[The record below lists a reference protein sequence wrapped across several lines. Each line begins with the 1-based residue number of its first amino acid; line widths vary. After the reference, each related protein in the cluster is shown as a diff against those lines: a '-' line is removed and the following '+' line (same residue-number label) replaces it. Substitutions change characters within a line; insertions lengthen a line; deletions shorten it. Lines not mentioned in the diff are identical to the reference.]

1 MKPIIGIDL
10 GTTFSAIAVL
20 DESGTSNIISVDGE
34 RIMASCISAP
44 SEERGTLFVGNP
56 ARADLETEPENV
68 VQHFKRYMGEDKTYQ
83 LKSGPSLSPADASS
97 KVLKKLIQEAE
108 KIVGKID
115 EVVITVPANFAERQR
130 GATIE
135 AGKKAGVKV
144 KNIIN
149 EPTAAA
155 LTLATKQKVHG
166 TVLIYDL
173 GGGTFDVTIANIQGQ
188 NVECL
193 TSEGHSHL
201 GGVDFDNAI
210 CSLVDEAHTS
220 EFGVSL
226 KQSLGITS
234 EEQERNSPKW
244 QELLLECE
252 KIKKALSKRSSS
264 PLRYRSS
271 PSGPLDISISRSDF
285 ETKIQ
290 DYISNT
296 EMLVETA
303 LDNVDMSPSDI
314 DIVLLVGGST
324 RIPAVKESLRQIFG
338 KEPTESVNPDE
349 AVAIGAAIYS
359 GLRTDSSSLN
369 PLQRE
374 KLENVAIQDVANH
387 YYGTIA
393 NTFDSERQEE
403 EASVSVIIE
412 RDTPLPC
419 KKTETFY
426 TASEGQR
433 CIHCRVTQSATQE
446 RDPKFVN
453 IIAEEDV
460 GDFPANREAQQP
472 IEITYSYDLDQTMHV
487 SVKDVSTGKS
497 YQLDRIHA
505 ENNAT
510 SSSPGLDLED
520 LVIE

>member
-20 DESGTSNIISVDGE
+20 DESGIANIIPVDGE

-44 SEERGTLFVGNP
+44 SSEKGTLFVGNA
-56 ARADLETEPENV
+56 ARADLSVEPGNV
-68 VQHFKRYMGEDKTYQ
+68 IQHFKRHMGEDKVYK
-83 LKSGPSLSPADASS
+83 LDSGPSLSPADASS
-97 KVLKKLIQEAE
+97 RILKKLIQEAE
-108 KIVGKID
+108 KTVGKID

-130 GATIE
+130 AATIE
-135 AGKKAGVKV
+135 AGKKAGVTV

-173 GGGTFDVTIANIQGQ
+173 GGGTFDVTIADVQGQ

-193 TSEGHSHL
+193 TSEGDFHL
-201 GGVDFDNAI
+201 GGVDFDKAI

-234 EEQERNSPKW
+234 EEQELKSPEW

-252 KIKKALSKRSSS
+252 GLKKALSKRSSQQLS
-264 PLRYRSS
+264 YRSS
-271 PSGPLDISISRSDF
+271 PSGPLNISISRSDF

-290 DYISNT
+290 DYISKT
-296 EMLVETA
+296 EMLIEIA

-324 RIPAVKESLRQIFG
+324 RIPAVKDSLREMFG

-349 AVAIGAAIYS
+349 VFAIGAAIYA
-359 GLRTDSSSLN
+359 GLSIGAL
-369 PLQRE
+369 PII
-374 KLENVAIQDVANH
+374 LEDVANH
-387 YYGTIA
+387 YLGYIEKYPRGNDELDMPRVQIVIPRGTK
-393 NTFDSERQEE
+393 
-403 EASVSVIIE
+403 
-412 RDTPLPC
+412 LPC
-419 KKTETFY
+419 HKAVRLWTK
-426 TASEGQR
+426 APDQR
-433 CIHCRVTQSATQE
+433 YLRLQITQSATRE
-446 RDPKFVN
+446 IDPDFVN
-453 IIAEEDV
+453 VIYDEDV
-460 GDFPANREAQQP
+460 GPLPPPRGTCQP
-472 IEITYSYDLDQTMHV
+472 VDITFIYDKEQRIHIECEIAD
-487 SVKDVSTGKS
+487 TGKTIRS
-497 YQLDRIHA
+497 NTYFSSS
-505 ENNAT
+505 NNAQINN
-510 SSSPGLDLED
+510 PNIDVPLIRID
-520 LVIE
+520 

>member
-20 DESGTSNIISVDGE
+20 DESGTANIIPLDDGE

-44 SEERGTLFVGNP
+44 SSEKGTLYVGNA
-56 ARADLETEPENV
+56 ARADLSVEPGNV
-68 VQHFKRYMGEDKTYQ
+68 IQHFKRHMGEDKVYK
-83 LKSGPSLSPADASS
+83 LDSGPSLNPADASS
-97 KVLKKLIQEAE
+97 RVLKKLIQEAE
-108 KIVGKID
+108 KTVGKID

-130 GATIE
+130 ASTIE

-173 GGGTFDVTIANIQGQ
+173 GGGTFDVTIANVEGQ
-188 NVECL
+188 EVECL
-193 TSEGHSHL
+193 TSEGDFHL

-210 CSLVDEAHTS
+210 CSLVDEAHAS
-220 EFGVSL
+220 EYGKSL
-226 KQSLGITS
+226 KQALGITS
-234 EEQERNSPKW
+234 EEQERKSPEW

-252 KIKKALSKRSSS
+252 EIKKALSKRSSA

-271 PSGPLDISISRSDF
+271 PSGPLNISISRSDF

-290 DYISNT
+290 DYISKT
-296 EMLVETA
+296 EMLIETA

-324 RIPAVKESLRQIFG
+324 RIPAVKESLRQMFG

-359 GLRTDSSSLN
+359 GLRADSSDLN

-374 KLENVAIQDVANH
+374 KLEDVAIQDVANH

-393 NTFDSERQEE
+393 MHFDEERE
-403 EASVSVIIE
+403 EAEQAVSIII
-412 RDTPLPC
+412 DKDSKLPC
-419 KKTETFY
+419 SFTEEFVTM
-426 TASEGQR
+426 SDGQR
-433 CIHCRVTQSATQE
+433 FINCKVTQCATRETNPQ
-446 RDPKFVN
+446 FVN
-453 IIAEEDV
+453 IIHDKKM
-460 GDFPANREAQQP
+460 GPLPPNRPAGQT
-472 IEITYSYDLDQTMHV
+472 IEITYKYNLNQSMICEFH
-487 SVKDVSTGKS
+487 DVESGIRHKVELNPDNS
-497 YQLDRIHA
+497 ASQ
-505 ENNAT
+505 
-510 SSSPGLDLED
+510 SSAGLDLDD